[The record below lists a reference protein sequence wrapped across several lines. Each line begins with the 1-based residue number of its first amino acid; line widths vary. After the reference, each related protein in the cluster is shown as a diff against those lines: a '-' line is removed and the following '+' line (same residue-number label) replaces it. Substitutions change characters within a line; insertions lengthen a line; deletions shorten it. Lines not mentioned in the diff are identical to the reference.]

1 MGRKQ
6 SESARADPRTECVYR
21 LGRWISA
28 EQIEDEADNLFSNCL
43 GFTRFLRPEVGN
55 WCAFGLRRGQ
65 PASVYPLP
73 RKDETVRAVFRLRDQ
88 HRIVASGSLEKF
100 CKRSDFRITG

>member
-1 MGRKQ
+1 MHGI
-6 SESARADPRTECVYR
+6 RAQVR
-21 LGRWISA
+21 RWISA